1 MVDGPLNK
9 DTNEV
14 LFYNKL
20 LLDVIVQ
27 VDKAKI
33 GIEYDIEICN
43 TKELYTIFV

>member
-1 MVDGPLNK
+1 MDLSIKILMMCFFN
-9 DTNEV
+9 
-14 LFYNKL
+14 NKL

-33 GIEYDIEICN
+33 GIEYDIEIYN